1 MQAVSL
7 FSPSFARHYLT
18 TMRPYLMFV
27 SGITG
32 LTGLAFAPAL
42 PFLKT
47 AVLFVVFF
55 LSYGFGQAL
64 TDCFQID
71 TDSLSSPY
79 RPLTQGLIRKQDVL
93 LVSLL
98 GLGLSGVILTWAAPI
113 NLPLA
118 LLAVFGL
125 ATYTYFKRRWWA
137 GPFYNAWIVL
147 LLAVIACTAG
157 TGHWPQ
163 EWLGSTNGILT
174 GLMVFFGYANFVL
187 VGYFKDVSAD
197 RQTGYRTLPVVFG
210 FKVSAVVS
218 DGFALIVLIAFILFV
233 RFNIRAFQLPALL
246 FGLTGIILL
255 IYTQIMAHRV
265 HSEDQAYKAVA
276 PVVHTY
282 LLILGS
288 VILTMKPQWAIFL
301 IVFYV
306 GFVLVMK
313 ARPERNQI

>member
-1 MQAVSL
+1 
-7 FSPSFARHYLT
+7 
-18 TMRPYLMFV
+18 MFV

-32 LTGLAFAPAL
+32 LAGLAFAPVL
-42 PFLKT
+42 PVSKT
-47 AVLFVVFF
+47 ILLFVIFF

-93 LVSLL
+93 LVSLT
-98 GLGLSGVILTWAAPI
+98 GLGLSGLILTWAAWI

-147 LLAVIACTAG
+147 SLALIACTAG
-157 TGHWPQ
+157 YGRWPF
-163 EWLGSTNGILT
+163 EVIKAPDVFLIGI
-174 GLMVFFGYANFVL
+174 MIFFGYANFVL

-197 RQTGYRTLPVVFG
+197 RQTGYFTQPVVFG
-210 FKVSAVVS
+210 FKIAALIS
-218 DGFALIVLIAFILFV
+218 DGFACCTLGAYLLFTCLNFKLMSWPAILFGV
-233 RFNIRAFQLPALL
+233 A
-246 FGLTGIILL
+246 GCILL
-255 IYTQIMAHRV
+255 IYSQIQV
-265 HSEDQAYKAVA
+265 HLVRSETESYRAVV

-282 LLILGS
+282 LLILSS
-288 VILTMKPQWAIFL
+288 VILTQKPSWGLALLF
-301 IVFYV
+301 FYA
-306 GFVLVMK
+306 GFVLTMK
-313 ARPERNQI
+313 FRPERNQI